1 MITHLALVS
10 ETEQVKAAEVA
21 KVSAA
26 LQKQLT
32 RDFAPI
38 WGMQATIDAFESLDD
53 IPPGYWPVVVIE
65 NVPGSGTH
73 KNRNGQPYALVEAG
87 PTWSLAASHE
97 VLEMLVDPF
106 ASRLVAG
113 QSPDPHQ
120 GRVEF
125 LVEVCDPCQDGQHAY
140 ACNGFLV
147 SDFFTPNYFDPVSVS
162 TVRYS
167 FTGAI
172 RNPRDVLRGGCLSW
186 REPTTGNWHQLN
198 WFHEQRQI
206 KNLGPI
212 PTGSSLRS
220 AVDTI
225 TPRIQK
231 LSKLD
236 AHHDAVARALA
247 SQKANNDLGRLNA
260 QSLREMLKI
269 DLKRKDPC

>member
-1 MITHLALVS
+1 MITHLALAS
-10 ETEQVKAAEVA
+10 ETGQVKMAEVT

-32 RDFAPI
+32 RDFGPI
-38 WGMQATIDAFESLDD
+38 WNMQATVDAFESLDD
-53 IPPGYWPVVVIE
+53 IPPGYWPIIVVDD
-65 NVPGSGTH
+65 VPGSGTH

-97 VLEMLVDPF
+97 ALEMLVDPF

-113 QSPDPHQ
+113 QSPDPIQ

-140 ACNGFLV
+140 MCNGFLV

-162 TVRYS
+162 TMRYS

-172 RNPRDVLRGGCLSW
+172 RNPREVLRGGCLSW
-186 REPTTGNWHQLN
+186 REPMTGNWHQLD
-198 WFHEQRQI
+198 WFHDQPQMR
-206 KNLGPI
+206 NLGPI
-212 PTGSSLRS
+212 PTGPSLRS
-220 AVDTI
+220 VVDTI

-236 AHHDAVARALA
+236 GHHSAVARALA
-247 SQKANNDLGRLNA
+247 NQKANDDLGRSSA
-260 QSLREMLKI
+260 QSLRDLLKAAMARE
-269 DLKRKDPC
+269 KPC